1 MKPRTSTVPGTT
13 RAARL
18 RLADAPDRFDV
29 AKVRRGLL
37 LSQGGFARRYGF
49 SLPTLRN
56 WEQGSRSPDA
66 AARAYL
72 SVIARDPERVAAVFA
87 GATREALMQL
97 TWRELRA
104 ALDAAD
110 AKPETEP
117 PRRRRRPAPRQRDG
131 GAPGGDR

>member
-1 MKPRTSTVPGTT
+1 MKPRTSAVPGAT
-13 RAARL
+13 RAGSL
-18 RLADAPDRFDV
+18 PLADLPDRFDV

-37 LSQGGFARRYGF
+37 LSQGAFARRYGF

-72 SVIARDPERVAAVFA
+72 TVIARDPERVAAVFA
-87 GATREALMQL
+87 GARGKALMQL

-110 AKPETEP
+110 AAPENEP
-117 PRRRRRPAPRQRDG
+117 PPRRRPAPRQG
-131 GAPGGDR
+131 EGAQRGRR

>member
-1 MKPRTSTVPGTT
+1 MKPRTSTAAEAI
-13 RAARL
+13 RAASL
-18 RLADAPDRFDV
+18 PLADAPDRFDV
-29 AKVRRGLL
+29 AKVRGGLL

-72 SVIARDPERVAAVFA
+72 TVIARDPERVAAVFA
-87 GATREALMQL
+87 GATRQALLQL

-110 AKPETEP
+110 AEPAIEP
-117 PRRRRRPAPRQRDG
+117 PRRRRSVPRRSDG
-131 GAPGGDR
+131 GARGGDR